1 MDDLVKQ
8 IRDMEERVQ
17 AVEEVGLKILSAVR
31 FGKFL
36 GVEDRIKNNM
46 SAKFILDKQ
55 IKKLKEIIGSDNINC
70 ETYIRRLEDQAEEIL
85 EFLIET
91 YTPIIDE
98 IKNGNIMNI
107 GGTKF
112 SGSELNRS
120 KRVKEEVS
128 GNSWALGVIEE
139 PVDFSNADIKALE
152 NFWGAGED

>member
-1 MDDLVKQ
+1 MDDIVKQ

-36 GVEDRIKNNM
+36 GVEDRVKNNM
-46 SAKFILDKQ
+46 SAKFILDRQ
-55 IKKLKEIIGSDNINC
+55 IKKLKEIIVEDNINC
-70 ETYIRRLEDQAEEIL
+70 ETDIRRLEDQAEDIL

-98 IKNGNIMNI
+98 IRNGNVMNI

-112 SGSELNRS
+112 SGSELNGS
-120 KRVKEEVS
+120 KRVKEDVS
-128 GNSWALGVIEE
+128 GTSGALGVIEE

-152 NFWGAGED
+152 NFWGVGED